1 MQVDI
6 KILIYVIVI
15 YSRSILA
22 FNYLRG
28 LLPLNFQKWL
38 ICIKLPYW
46 QYPYIIPQTGNE
58 NAQTY
63 PVKVVTW
70 FKFLWLIYKE
80 MYDSQ
85 RGEFKTRSWELK
97 GLLALVGSESILLW
111 WYGFQICLKLIAKPW
126 LFSRYW
132 MLSCCCASNIR
143 CQSCTVFQ
151 NWVLISDK
159 FAIDSWAPLAV
170 SVIQSFIPWTAL
182 RTRSLFSQCNGALQV
197 FTN

>member
-15 YSRSILA
+15 CSRSILA

-70 FKFLWLIYKE
+70 FKFFWLIYKE
-80 MYDSQ
+80 MCDSQ

-97 GLLALVGSESILLW
+97 GFTCSCREWEYFIVMIWISNLFEAYCKTLIFFKVLDAVLLLCI
-111 WYGFQICLKLIAKPW
+111 
-126 LFSRYW
+126 
-132 MLSCCCASNIR
+132 
-143 CQSCTVFQ
+143 
-151 NWVLISDK
+151 
-159 FAIDSWAPLAV
+159 
-170 SVIQSFIPWTAL
+170 
-182 RTRSLFSQCNGALQV
+182 
-197 FTN
+197 